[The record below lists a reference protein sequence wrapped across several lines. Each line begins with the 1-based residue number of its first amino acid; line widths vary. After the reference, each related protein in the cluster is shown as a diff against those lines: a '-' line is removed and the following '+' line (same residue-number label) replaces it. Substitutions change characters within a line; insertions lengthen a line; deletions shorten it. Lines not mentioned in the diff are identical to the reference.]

1 MIRRLIIL
9 LLIVGCGTEPEDCA
23 GVAGGM
29 AYLDECGGCDANVN
43 NDCIQDCAGAWGGDA
58 VLSGCD
64 NICNSTAVVDECGNC
79 GGGEDCLVGSWKS
92 TEVHMT
98 YNSEGTIHLSN
109 ENEYYLYVFNSDGT
123 GSFIQSGLSI
133 TSCAEDNLDCDNV
146 EEVIFSS
153 YPGIWMNNNNNK
165 ILFEYQNINNGNTI
179 VTSWYFN
186 LNENILILSNIENY
200 EHGITNGM
208 YLILEKE

>member
-9 LLIVGCGTEPEDCA
+9 LLIVGCEETLEPEDCA
-23 GVAGGM
+23 GVAGGNS
-29 AYLDECGGCDANVN
+29 YLDECGGCDANVN

-98 YNSEGTIHLSN
+98 YNSEGIIHLSN

-123 GSFIQSGLSI
+123 GDFISSQSTTPNEFMISFYRGTWI
-133 TSCAEDNLDCDNV
+133 V
-146 EEVIFSS
+146 
-153 YPGIWMNNNNNK
+153 NNNQ
-165 ILFEYQNINNGNTI
+165 IVYEGQNIINGNTTD
-179 VTSWYFN
+179 TSWYFN
-186 LNENILILSNIENY
+186 LNEEILILSNIENY